1 MNPEMVVDCVVILD
15 GENNGFL
22 SYMKAEEALRLQ
34 ECGLAEADEIHL
46 RETPDRQ
53 IPESLKKGES
63 VIEDIWVKLEA
74 NQSYY
79 IN

>member
-1 MNPEMVVDCVVILD
+1 MERENVCDVICILD
-15 GENNGFL
+15 GENNGFF

-79 IN
+79 LN